1 MSDPHAAANAVS
13 GAAGHAAAAV
23 EHGAGHQGV
32 FPPFDPTWFPS
43 QILWFALSFGVLYY
57 LVSRTLGPTL
67 GAIVTGR
74 EARIAADLAAADRLK
89 GETEAAAA
97 AYEAAIAA
105 ARKQAAELAAKNR
118 VALNADIDAK
128 RASAEATIAG
138 RVAEAEA
145 RIGAVKTQALTE
157 VGAIATDLV
166 EDVVARLSGK
176 PVARETAAA
185 AVAAAR

>member
-1 MSDPHAAANAVS
+1 MSDPHAAAQAVT
-13 GAAGHAAAAV
+13 HAAAAA
-23 EHGAGHQGV
+23 EHGAGHSGV

-43 QILWFALSFGVLYY
+43 QILWFAITFGVLYY

-67 GAIVTGR
+67 GTIVTGR
-74 EARIAADLAAADRLK
+74 AARIAADLTEADRLK
-89 GETEAAAA
+89 AETEAAAA

-105 ARKQAAELAAKNR
+105 ARKQALDLAAKNR
-118 VALNADIDAK
+118 AELNADIDAK
-128 RASAEATIAG
+128 RASAEATLSG
-138 RVAEAEA
+138 RLAEAEA
-145 RIGAVKTQALTE
+145 RVAAVKAEALTE

-176 PVARETAAA
+176 PVSRDAAAA